1 MNFIKKFSQLK
12 KINIFIMMGLL
23 STLSCSGP
31 QVITTGATAAIA
43 AAEDE
48 KTLGDA
54 FDDTSISIGIKDRI
68 FMYEAILITK
78 VGVDV
83 ERGKVLL
90 TGILNDQSK
99 RVEIVRLAWK
109 QPGVKEV
116 INEIILIKLNTLVV
130 LKSTVLPNHIQE
142 IESIIPN
149 FVYNPEF
156 LREKHA
162 DRDFI
167 DSNLIIFGGKSE
179 SSKLLANVYENYT
192 KCLCKDYVYTDATSA
207 SLMKYTIN
215 SFLATKVSFFN
226 EINQLYKISGAKDS
240 WEQFIEAI
248 SKDERIGNSHMQV
261 PGHDGRFGFGGACLP
276 KDSSAFSIYADSKN
290 KKLNVLKSA
299 INTNNNIRASY
310 NNSTKREQE
319 HNIQYKGES

>member
-78 VGVDV
+78 VGIDV

-116 INEIILIKLNTLVV
+116 INEI
-130 LKSTVLPNHIQE
+130 E
-142 IESIIPN
+142 IEDSFNLKNYAEDKIIQ
-149 FVYNPEF
+149 VQIVGKV
-156 LREKHA
+156 LG
-162 DRDFI
+162 DRDI
-167 DSNLIIFGGKSE
+167 
-179 SSKLLANVYENYT
+179 
-192 KCLCKDYVYTDATSA
+192 
-207 SLMKYTIN
+207 
-215 SFLATKVSFFN
+215 
-226 EINQLYKISGAKDS
+226 
-240 WEQFIEAI
+240 
-248 SKDERIGNSHMQV
+248 
-261 PGHDGRFGFGGACLP
+261 
-276 KDSSAFSIYADSKN
+276 
-290 KKLNVLKSA
+290 KKLKYNFEVQNKVIFILGVTSDEAELERVFDHARSIKGVQD
-299 INTNNNIRASY
+299 IISY
-310 NNSTKREQE
+310 VDIISND
-319 HNIQYKGES
+319 